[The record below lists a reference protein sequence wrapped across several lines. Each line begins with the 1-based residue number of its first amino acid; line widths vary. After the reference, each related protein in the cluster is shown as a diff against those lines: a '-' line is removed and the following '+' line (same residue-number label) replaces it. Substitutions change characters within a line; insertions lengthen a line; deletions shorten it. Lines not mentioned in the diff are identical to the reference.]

1 MEKVIRVCIKPF
13 CKAHFEVDKIDSEE
27 ISYPEFCPKCV
38 GNERNV
44 SWEDSTLSFGMAYF
58 FYIPS
63 PWWNWLDILF
73 YQSLLL
79 LP

>member
-1 MEKVIRVCIKPF
+1 MEKVIRVCRKPF

-44 SWEDSTLSFGMAYF
+44 SWEDKKYEGERWDGTPHEFSYKIKK
-58 FYIPS
+58 Y
-63 PWWNWLDILF
+63 
-73 YQSLLL
+73 Y
-79 LP
+79 